1 MPTVFQRLG
10 GTHLPPLARFSAS
23 ELSPVGLRVIFETP
37 RLPGIRSNLHM
48 LGVVP
53 PAKSGQFCHLLNI
66 ETQKHRVIGRIDTR
80 VSCDRS
86 VHAEVSDGL
95 HMGSFESVVRPSTG
109 PNLVCFSAAKFRRT
123 SCTLCVPEMGAFS
136 SFGVFGVMPSA
147 TTYVV
152 LTDSTRTIPP
162 APPSYFACFLPLI
175 ALTVGWRESLIPHP
189 GS

>member
-10 GTHLPPLARFSAS
+10 GTHLPALARFSAS
-23 ELSPVGLRVIFETP
+23 ELSSVGLRVIFETP

-80 VSCDRS
+80 VSRI
-86 VHAEVSDGL
+86 GL
-95 HMGSFESVVRPSTG
+95 FVPCFQMALRRVVFESVVRPSTG
-109 PNLVCFSAAKFRRT
+109 PNLVCFSAAKFGRT

-152 LTDSTRTIPP
+152 LTDSTGTIPTR
-162 APPSYFACFLPLI
+162 ASILF
-175 ALTVGWRESLIPHP
+175 R
-189 GS
+189 